1 MQDSY
6 LLRSNMGRFLV
17 TIFLGVFV
25 LTLDIFLYPL
35 LLPTTISQDKLKQIE
50 ATAYAFYGLFVFG
63 LVTVGYGVHALIFR
77 LYKKTTSTTSLS
89 PLSDAEKNTRSPL
102 LLALVSIFRIAIAI
116 MTNGRYYK
124 YFWAIGACY
133 AIVYGFISG
142 LLIFHQKGF
151 TAEYGVDIPSIIV
164 MSYGPTGYVPALA
177 IYVTDNVGLLIVP
190 FNLLVIV
197 IISALVGFNGV
208 LTVYAVKK
216 HREGSVTKS
225 GRYSLVN
232 FAGATLALFAVCP
245 TCASFYIFAVLAGSI
260 APSIAA
266 FTVAFY
272 TLFLGISI
280 PLLIGSSLV
289 TLYGIR
295 KIENAP
301 ACSF

>member
-1 MQDSY
+1 M
-6 LLRSNMGRFLV
+6 RSNMGRFLV

-77 LYKKTTSTTSLS
+77 LYKKTTSTTSTTSLS

-295 KIENAP
+295 KIENTQ